1 MGLILINLDAISLPW
16 SFQSTFSSISKI
28 FIDLDKCNCFVR
40 SLSSATCVSKIF
52 YLVLKNAAPV
62 LSTSKAIY
70 LFASSQKES
79 STVPLFNFTWTCYD
93 IPEIFIHLKVER
105 QRPRPNLSGFIYLWN
120 LRLKK
125 KIAKKYFLS
134 VDTD

>member
-16 SFQSTFSSISKI
+16 SFQSTFSSISTI

-40 SLSSATCVSKIF
+40 SLCSVTSVSKIL
-52 YLVLKNAAPV
+52 YLVLKNTAPV
-62 LSTSKAIY
+62 LSTSKAI

-93 IPEIFIHLKVER
+93 IYQKYLYILKLKGRDQDLTWAVLFTSET
-105 QRPRPNLSGFIYLWN
+105 YVW
-120 LRLKK
+120 KK
-125 KIAKKYFLS
+125 KSLKSTF
-134 VDTD
+134 